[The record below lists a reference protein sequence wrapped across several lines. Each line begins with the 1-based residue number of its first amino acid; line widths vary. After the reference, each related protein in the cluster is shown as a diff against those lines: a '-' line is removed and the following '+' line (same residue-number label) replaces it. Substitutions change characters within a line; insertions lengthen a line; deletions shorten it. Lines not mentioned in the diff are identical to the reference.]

1 MRTGSIV
8 INKKEYVLCFSAR
21 VVRACTE
28 RYGSIDNID
37 KHLLEGTETQTM
49 DESVWLLE
57 QMIAAGDR
65 YAKQEGI
72 ENPAPLSYDE
82 IYDLCGLDDLMGMR
96 TKIFGAIADGNER
109 KVEVETNEAD
119 EKNMMATQQE
129 EPLLSGASGTA

>member
-28 RYGSIDNID
+28 RYGSVENID
-37 KHLLEGTETQTM
+37 KYLLEGTETQTM

-82 IYDLCGLDDLMGMR
+82 IYDLCGLDDLMDMKA
-96 TKIFGAIADGNER
+96 KIFSTIANGNER
-109 KVEVETNEAD
+109 TVEVETGD
-119 EKNMMATQQE
+119 EKNMTATQQE
-129 EPLLSGASGTA
+129 ESLLSGASGTV

>member
-1 MRTGSIV
+1 MRTGAIV

-28 RYGSIDNID
+28 RYGSIENID
-37 KHLLEGTETQTM
+37 KYLLEGTETQTM

-57 QMIAAGDR
+57 QMIVAGDR

-72 ENPAPLSYDE
+72 ENPAPLTYDE

-96 TKIFGAIADGNER
+96 TKIFDAIANGNER
-109 KVEVETNEAD
+109 KVEVEGDAAD
-119 EKNMMATQQE
+119 EKNMMTTQQV

>member
-28 RYGSIDNID
+28 RYGSIENID
-37 KHLLEGTETQTM
+37 KYLLEGTETQTM

-82 IYDLCGLDDLMGMR
+82 IYDLCGLDDLMDMKA
-96 TKIFGAIADGNER
+96 KIFSTIANGNER
-109 KVEVETNEAD
+109 TVEIETGD
-119 EKNMMATQQE
+119 EKNMTATQQE
-129 EPLLSGASGTA
+129 ESLLSGASGTA

>member
-28 RYGSIDNID
+28 RYGSIENID
-37 KHLLEGTETQTM
+37 KYLLEGTETQTM

-82 IYDLCGLDDLMGMR
+82 IYDLCGLDDLMDMKA
-96 TKIFGAIADGNER
+96 KIFSTIANGNER
-109 KVEVETNEAD
+109 TVEVETGD
-119 EKNMMATQQE
+119 EKNMTATQQE
-129 EPLLSGASGTA
+129 ESLLSGASGTA